1 MLRPVFLCV
10 VTLLW
15 QVTLWALPRD
25 WPQSGVIVL
34 PDAGRMPLLKAIQDA
49 KENLQVAA
57 YKLTDDTVVGAL
69 REAAQRGVCVEILLT
84 KNMYRHDRQVDQ
96 SQTRKAQFERVG
108 IKVYEA
114 PEDFDQLHYKM
125 LVVDKKYALVGT
137 GNWDTESFDGHTTE
151 KPARD
156 FMVTLTEE
164 SAIKELL
171 YVFYKDAR
179 REPTSLTGTRFIWSP
194 DAGREPFVA
203 LVASAKKSL
212 WIYQQDIQ
220 DRMLVGAMAEAVR
233 RGIEVRLL
241 MMPFPFSKSRDDNI
255 PHQRHLKAMGAQVR
269 LMTHLYGH
277 AKVMILDA
285 GEESEKI
292 YVGSANFYPQSLEKN
307 RELGVVLAD
316 SDAVECI
323 KTVFL
328 RDWHMAQ

>member
-15 QVTLWALPRD
+15 QVTVWALPVD

-34 PDAGRMPLLKAIQDA
+34 PDAGRTPLLKAIQDA
-49 KENLQVAA
+49 KDSLQVAA

-69 REAAQRGVCVEILLT
+69 VEAAQRGVHIEILLT
-84 KNMYRHDRQVDQ
+84 KNMYRHERQVDQ
-96 SQTRKAQFERVG
+96 SQTRTAQFERVG

-114 PEDFDQLHYKM
+114 PEYFEQLHYKM
-125 LVVDKKYALVGT
+125 LVVDKNYALVST
-137 GNWDTESFDGHTTE
+137 GNWDAESFDGHTTE

-156 FMVTLTEE
+156 FMVTLTEDN
-164 SAIKELL
+164 AIKELL
-171 YVFYKDAR
+171 DFFYKDVR
-179 REPTSLTGTRFIWSP
+179 REPTSSTRTHFIWSP
-194 DAGREPFVA
+194 DAGRKPFVT
-203 LVASAKKSL
+203 LIASAKKSL

-220 DRMLVGAMAEAVR
+220 DSTLVNAMADAAR

-241 MMPFPFSKSRDDNI
+241 MMPYPFDKSKDDNL
-255 PHQRHLKAMGAQVR
+255 PHQRHLKDMGAQVR
-269 LMTHLYGH
+269 LMTHFYGH

-307 RELGVVLAD
+307 RELGVVLENA
-316 SDAVECI
+316 DAVECL

-328 RDWHMAQ
+328 RDWHMAR